1 MSFDTIGNMD
11 DLLSMSM
18 EDLPELPPRGVP
30 PTGSYELEVTA
41 KRVEGEDGKPG
52 YLGFDFTV
60 LAVNELKHEEDA
72 ADPLAKVGAKFSEN
86 FFPIKK
92 DNTPNETGMG
102 FLRERL
108 ATFAATFGTTTV
120 GDTIAA
126 IQSVKISA
134 SLTRVQDKKNED
146 QFNARLK
153 DVVLL

>member
-1 MSFDTIGNMD
+1 MSFETLNNMD
-11 DLLSMSM
+11 DLLNMSM

-30 PTGSYELEVTA
+30 PTGSYDLEVSA
-41 KRVEGEDGKPG
+41 KRVEGEDGKAG
-52 YLGFDFTV
+52 YLSFEFTV
-60 LAVNELKHEEDA
+60 LAVKELKHEEEA
-72 ADPLAKVGAKFSEN
+72 ADPLAKVGAKFTEN

-92 DNTPNETGMG
+92 DNTANETGMG

-120 GDTIAA
+120 GDTLAA
-126 IQSVKISA
+126 VNQVKISA